1 MKLKELYKQTN
12 NYQGYMEQ
20 LWQLVT
26 KDNPGN
32 LDIFKELKS
41 LYSEDEWLDIR
52 EKIFALLQENA
63 QIAHLYKYEKLYD
76 RLLEY
81 VLKNRV

>member
-32 LDIFKELKS
+32 LDI
-41 LYSEDEWLDIR
+41 
-52 EKIFALLQENA
+52 
-63 QIAHLYKYEKLYD
+63 
-76 RLLEY
+76 
-81 VLKNRV
+81 LKNLNHFIRRMNG

>member
-26 KDNPGN
+26 KDKPGN

-52 EKIFALLQENA
+52 EKYLL
-63 QIAHLYKYEKLYD
+63 YFKKMPKL
-76 RLLEY
+76 LICTNM
-81 VLKNRV
+81 KNYMIDCWSMF

>member
-26 KDNPGN
+26 KDKPGN

-41 LYSEDEWLDIR
+41 LYL
-52 EKIFALLQENA
+52 
-63 QIAHLYKYEKLYD
+63 
-76 RLLEY
+76 
-81 VLKNRV
+81 